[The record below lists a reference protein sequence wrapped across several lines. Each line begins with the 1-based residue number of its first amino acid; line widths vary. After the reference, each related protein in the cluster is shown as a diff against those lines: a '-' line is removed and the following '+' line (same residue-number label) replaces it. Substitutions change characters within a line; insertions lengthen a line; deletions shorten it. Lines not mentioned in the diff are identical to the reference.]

1 MGGVINCILNQIPP
15 LVTESSVYNRVE
27 LMKSNFQIQLSWKD
41 VATGKQREPRL
52 NLPIALGREFA
63 KMPIKIGNR
72 RVSRMV
78 LNNHKVSRYHALI
91 DWEGDHLLLINQSST
106 HEVIVNGKRQKRCI
120 LNNGDI
126 LQIGAYTI
134 TVTFINSPPSY
145 SLSNN
150 FTIASI
156 LPNFNNNHLSL
167 TELFPFASKKLNLR
181 QNSFL
186 VPGIITVMFVVA
198 MLVARKMNELFFLY
212 ILAAYL
218 ASASHYLIHKV
229 CYKHKPWWL
238 LVSLALSTALPLWGG
253 FHISVP
259 HTGNH
264 VLDSIIEVVVA
275 KGFLEEL
282 FKALPVLLV
291 YFIGT
296 LLPSPKRELIG
307 VHEPMDG
314 ILLGTASATGFAL
327 VETMLNVHTEMGVGN
342 YKAGLTLLIPQIL
355 GDISGQVA
363 YSGYFGYFIGLSALK
378 PGKRWRLL
386 GIGYLTSGAI
396 HSLAAVATIW
406 QDKQHHTLIASIFLA
421 VIGSVAY
428 VFLIAAILK
437 ARQLSGRL
445 HSAAVLH

>member
-1 MGGVINCILNQIPP
+1 
-15 LVTESSVYNRVE
+15 
-27 LMKSNFQIQLSWKD
+27 MKSNFQIQLSWKD
-41 VATGKQREPRL
+41 AATGKQREPRL
-52 NLPIALGREFA
+52 SLPIAFGREFA
-63 KMPIKIGNR
+63 QMPLKVKNR
-72 RVSRMV
+72 SVSRMV

-91 DWEGDHLLLINQSST
+91 DWEDDHLLLINQSNT
-106 HEVIVNGKRQKRCI
+106 HETIVNGKRQKRCV
-120 LNNGDI
+120 LNNGDT
-126 LQIGAYTI
+126 LQIGPYTI
-134 TVTFINSPPSY
+134 TVTFINSPPSH

-156 LPNFNNNHLSL
+156 LPNFNNHNLSL

-186 VPGIITVMFVVA
+186 APGIITVMFVAA

-229 CYKHKPWWL
+229 CHKHKPWWL
-238 LVSLALSTALPLWGG
+238 LVSLALSTGLPLLGG
-253 FHISVP
+253 FHITVP
-259 HTGNH
+259 KTGNH
-264 VLDSIIEVVVA
+264 ILDVITEVVLA

-327 VETMLNVHTEMGVGN
+327 IETMLNVHQEIGLGN
-342 YKAGLTLLIPQIL
+342 SFAGLTLLIPQIL

-378 PGKRWRLL
+378 SSKRWRLL
-386 GIGYLTSGAI
+386 GIGYLTSGVI
-396 HSLAAVATIW
+396 HSVAAAATIL
-406 QDKQHHTLIASIFLA
+406 QDKQQHALLASIFLA

-437 ARQLSGRL
+437 ARQLSGHL
-445 HSAAVLH
+445 QKSAVH